1 VSTYGTQASNG
12 PSSTT
17 GEVKDKAQETAQQ
30 ATGRAREQ
38 VRGQV
43 DQRSTQAGEQI
54 GTVASDVRSVSE
66 ELRKQGKDQPA
77 KIAERAATEAEKLG
91 DYLKRADADAILR
104 DVEDFG
110 RRRPWAVM
118 AGGLAA
124 GFLAS
129 RFLKAS
135 SSRRYASGLESSGRL
150 PARRSD
156 VTPPATTVPPTGT
169 VPPTSAPSAAPD
181 VSLSGGVVPS
191 PGPTQAGAR

>member
-1 VSTYGTQASNG
+1 VSTQGTQASNG
-12 PSSTT
+12 PSSSTT
-17 GEVKDKAQETAQQ
+17 EQAKEKAQETVQQ
-30 ATGRAREQ
+30 AAGQARGQ
-38 VRGQV
+38 VRSQV

-54 GTVASDVRSVSE
+54 STVVGDVRSVGE

-77 KIAERAATEAEKLG
+77 KLAERAASEAEKVG

-110 RRRPWAVM
+110 RKQPWAVI

-135 SSRRYASGLESSGRL
+135 SSRRYSQYESSDRL

-156 VTPPATTVPPTGT
+156 VTPPPGIATPAAPPVGTGATTPPR
-169 VPPTSAPSAAPD
+169 D
-181 VSLSGGVVPS
+181 VSISGGVMPAGS
-191 PGPTQAGAR
+191 PGQTFGR